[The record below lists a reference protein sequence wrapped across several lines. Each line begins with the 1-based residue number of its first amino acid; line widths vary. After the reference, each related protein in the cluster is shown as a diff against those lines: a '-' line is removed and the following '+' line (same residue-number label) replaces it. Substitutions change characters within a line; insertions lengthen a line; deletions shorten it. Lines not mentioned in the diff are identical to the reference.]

1 MAVVGLALGGL
12 AIGAVLYDDHSDYS
26 DYSNYSDYDN
36 YSNYSD
42 AAERRQRR
50 LDAKRK
56 EINGQEQEVN
66 TYKTNNVNEYLKS
79 GSLKNQSGVEVSVN
93 EVKKDGDGKIEYDT
107 KVNSD
112 RESAEIVAQMKKIDS
127 VLDKIDEILE
137 EGE

>member
-79 GSLKNQSGVEVSVN
+79 VSLKNQSGVEVSVN

>member
-79 GSLKNQSGVEVSVN
+79 VSLKNQSGVEVSVN

-112 RESAEIVAQMKKIDS
+112 RESAEIVAQMKQIDS

>member
-1 MAVVGLALGGL
+1 MAVVGLALGGI
-12 AIGAVLYDDHSDYS
+12 AIGAVIYDNHSDYS
-26 DYSNYSDYDN
+26 DYDDYDN

-79 GSLKNQSGVEVSVN
+79 VSLKNQSGVEVSVN

-112 RESAEIVAQMKKIDS
+112 RESAEIVAQMKQIDS

>member
-12 AIGAVLYDDHSDYS
+12 AIGAVIYDDHSDYS

-79 GSLKNQSGVEVSVN
+79 VSLKNQSGVEVSVN

-112 RESAEIVAQMKKIDS
+112 RESAEIVAQMKQIDS